1 MGRLVIVGFLVFAAI
16 SGCASMKTGSTSA
29 GIDAAQGAAPPVSG
43 RQPMPPSAAA
53 SPSQPDSTD
62 RGSDQD
68 LKATIALQGMP
79 CDQLAEAK
87 RNGDSD
93 YTATCSD
100 GNRYHIYVN
109 AQGRVIV
116 QKL

>member
-1 MGRLVIVGFLVFAAI
+1 MAPRISALTLTAVTLLGGASFADD
-16 SGCASMKTGSTSA
+16 ASLGK
-29 GIDAAQGAAPPVSG
+29 
-43 RQPMPPSAAA
+43 
-53 SPSQPDSTD
+53 
-62 RGSDQD
+62 D

-79 CDQLAEAK
+79 CDKLVDAK

-93 YTATCSD
+93 YTASCQD